1 MRSPLLVYLY
11 IFVVVRTYI
20 YTYIYIYMYIYIYI
34 YTYIPTRRLRP
45 GNSTKT
51 AMEPPPRARSRP
63 VGVSFEGAQLDQDRY
78 GASPRARS
86 RPVLDFGSFSRP
98 RPPWLNRDRRLDRH
112 AIVIMLIYIYTY
124 IHTDNKGEL
133 RPGNS
138 TNSCSVKT
146 GRPRPTSLIVLD
158 QDRY

>member
-1 MRSPLLVYLY
+1 VCAMAKSSV
-11 IFVVVRTYI
+11 
-20 YTYIYIYMYIYIYI
+20 YIYMYIYIHTDKKASNWQLDQDCYGA
-34 YTYIPTRRLRP
+34 PH
-45 GNSTKT
+45 
-51 AMEPPPRARSRP
+51 RARSRP
-63 VGVSFEGAQLDQDRY
+63 VGVSFDRAQLDQDRY

-98 RPPWLNRDRRLDRH
+98 RPPWLNRDRRLVRH
-112 AIVIMLIYIYTY
+112 AIVIMLRYIYTY

-138 TNSCSVKT
+138 TNLCSVKT
-146 GRPRPTSLIVLD
+146 ERPRPPSLIVLN